1 MGAISMNLPS
11 IYVPGGAMLRGNWRG
26 ETLGSG
32 TDVWKYWAER
42 RAGNLD
48 EDSWNEIEDG
58 IARSPGTCMTMGT
71 AATMMSLAEALGMS
85 LRSLLD
91 PGSRCVPSAH
101 VHPQREADCR
111 NGLGAVSSFG
121 NFNHASL

>member
-1 MGAISMNLPS
+1 MRQDDTGVLMGAISMNLPS

-48 EDSWNEIEDG
+48 EDS
-58 IARSPGTCMTMGT
+58 GTKSKTV
-71 AATMMSLAEALGMS
+71 L
-85 LRSLLD
+85 
-91 PGSRCVPSAH
+91 PVPQEP
-101 VHPQREADCR
+101 V
-111 NGLGAVSSFG
+111 
-121 NFNHASL
+121 